1 MSDGFLGR
9 WSKRKLEGKAVESE
23 PLAQPMPP
31 PQPSPNEGGGDD
43 PSGRVSEQLQPAV
56 AGAEPIIPP
65 PPLGEG
71 RGGGSEAEPVPL
83 TLEDVKALTA
93 DSDFSRF
100 TASGVAPEVKNAAL
114 KKLFT
119 DPRYNI
125 MDGLDIYT
133 GDYSQ
138 PDPMPESMLRQLA
151 SAKFL
156 HLFDRLRQTALEAYK
171 SIDCAGLARV
181 DFFAMP
187 GGGFFLNEVNTIP
200 GFTPMSMYPKLWE
213 YGGLSYRDLITRLIE
228 LGLERYQ
235 ERPRA

>member
-9 WSKRKLEGKAVESE
+9 WSKRKLEGKEGKEGKAVEVE
-23 PLAQPMPP
+23 PEQMEPQPPS
-31 PQPSPNEGGGDD
+31 PQPSPARARGGPVSPASERGGQVALAAVEAQEPVPAPSPPEGGGE
-43 PSGRVSEQLQPAV
+43 GLPADK
-56 AGAEPIIPP
+56 P
-65 PPLGEG
+65 
-71 RGGGSEAEPVPL
+71 PL

-93 DSDFSRF
+93 ESDFSRF

-156 HLFDRLRQTALEAYK
+156 NLFDREEKDEAE
-171 SIDCAGLARV
+171 AAEAARLARDV
-181 DFFAMP
+181 ANNPTVQTVAQSETAPPAVPEPPDHADPDLRLQQDHAAPGPGP
-187 GGGFFLNEVNTIP
+187 GG
-200 GFTPMSMYPKLWE
+200 SA
-213 YGGLSYRDLITRLIE
+213 R
-228 LGLERYQ
+228 
-235 ERPRA
+235 